1 MKRIYFWA
9 AICLLLLS
17 SCGKSERRIR
27 GERLYYTNLFANQNM
42 ATYYYWVGDPTV
54 SANISRWYLDIRDN
68 YLEDPVGM
76 VESCRYQAD
85 QWTALFEDAAAFES
99 SVTGQGQSFGFE
111 AGISQD
117 HDKLV
122 ILFAYEGSPADKAG
136 LKRGDVFSTVNGT
149 QLADD
154 NYTTVIAEAM
164 GGSTIELGREGK
176 SVTLQSSDR
185 YDNPIVVSKVLEI
198 GGKKIG
204 YLFYTSFTLVSA
216 RDLVATAADFKSK
229 GIDDLVLDLRYNTG
243 GYTITANVLASLL
256 APASAVKSGAV
267 WTKDTFNSRLME
279 VLDKEVAEGRNDRR
293 LFCFASSFELPQ
305 DEGTISL
312 SGANLDLSRLWVIT
326 SKNTASA
333 SEALICGLKPYM
345 NVKLVGQQTY
355 GKYCGGSLIKG
366 EDWYDAIAKGE
377 NKAHIKTDLG
387 KSYTTGWGIY
397 VISTKFTD
405 RDGNNAGEPDG
416 FPADVT
422 ATDNPADG
430 FQLGDPQESMLA
442 TVLSDMGVASKAP
455 TKAAIEGF
463 PVEIPQVLLPTG
475 FGVYITEPLLI
486 AE

>member
-1 MKRIYFWA
+1 
-9 AICLLLLS
+9 
-17 SCGKSERRIR
+17 
-27 GERLYYTNLFANQNM
+27 
-42 ATYYYWVGDPTV
+42 
-54 SANISRWYLDIRDN
+54 
-68 YLEDPVGM
+68 
-76 VESCRYQAD
+76 
-85 QWTALFEDAAAFES
+85 
-99 SVTGQGQSFGFE
+99 
-111 AGISQD
+111 
-117 HDKLV
+117 
-122 ILFAYEGSPADKAG
+122 
-136 LKRGDVFSTVNGT
+136 
-149 QLADD
+149 
-154 NYTTVIAEAM
+154 
-164 GGSTIELGREGK
+164 
-176 SVTLQSSDR
+176 
-185 YDNPIVVSKVLEI
+185 
-198 GGKKIG
+198 
-204 YLFYTSFTLVSA
+204 
-216 RDLVATAADFKSK
+216 
-229 GIDDLVLDLRYNTG
+229 
-243 GYTITANVLASLL
+243 
-256 APASAVKSGAV
+256 VKSGAV

-293 LFCFASSFELPQ
+293 LFCFASSFEMPQ
-305 DEGTISL
+305 DEGTIDL

-422 ATDNPADG
+422 TTDNPADG

-463 PVEIPQVLLPTG
+463 PVEIPKVLLPAG
-475 FGVYITEPLLI
+475 FGVYITEPLPI